1 MTANEFA
8 EKVRNYIGK
17 EVFCFSDCYYNTVV
31 HGKICG
37 FAARGEYPRF
47 LFTCDNG
54 KSYWVPVGFI
64 CESPD
69 VVGVKYA
76 NGQDK
81 RVYPLPSTIL
91 RPNDYFK
98 WDDDIKPL
106 M

>member
-1 MTANEFA
+1 MTANEFT

-37 FAARGEYPRF
+37 FTARGEYPRF

-69 VVGVKYA
+69 VVGVTYA
-76 NGQDK
+76 IGQDK
-81 RVYPLPSTIL
+81 RVYPSPSTIR